1 MKIAII
7 GAGAMGSIY
16 AGLLAEA
23 NNEVWIVDIWK
34 QHIDTIRN
42 QGLRVE
48 GASGDRVVNN
58 INIADDVSEIG
69 ECELVVIATKASG
82 VASAASSIT
91 TLLND
96 RSVILTIQNGLGAG
110 ERIRES
116 LDSDNIIIGVAGGF
130 GASMKAPGHAHHNG
144 MELIRL
150 GELQGGITPRLEEVT
165 RVWDAAGFKVKMF
178 EDINQL
184 IWEKFVCNVT
194 FSGPCTVFQRNLGQL
209 MADPNSWQVALSCAR
224 EAFAVGMAKK
234 INFGFDDVD
243 AYVTEFGKKMPESKP
258 SMFQDILAQRHSE
271 IDAINGM
278 VPVLAAQSGLQ
289 APYNEVISS
298 IVRAK
303 ESEF

>member
-1 MKIAII
+1 MKIAVI

-34 QHIDTIRN
+34 QHLDTIRS

-48 GASGDRVVNN
+48 GASGDRVVKN
-58 INIADDVSEIG
+58 INVADDVSEIG

-82 VASAASSIT
+82 VASAATSIGP
-91 TLLND
+91 LLND
-96 RSVILTIQNGLGAG
+96 RSVVLTIQNGLGAG

-130 GASMKAPGHAHHNG
+130 GASMKAPGHTHHNG

-150 GELQGGITPRLEEVT
+150 GEIQGGITSRLEEVT

-209 MADPNSWQVALSCAR
+209 MADPNSWQVALGCAR
-224 EAFAVGMAKK
+224 EAFAVGKAEK

-243 AYVTEFGKKMPESKP
+243 AYVTAFGKKMPESKP